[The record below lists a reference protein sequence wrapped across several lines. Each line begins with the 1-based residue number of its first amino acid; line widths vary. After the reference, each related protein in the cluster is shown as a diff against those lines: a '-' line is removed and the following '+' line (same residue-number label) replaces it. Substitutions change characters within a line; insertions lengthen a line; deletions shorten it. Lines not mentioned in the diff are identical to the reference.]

1 MSFKFKIEDTKEQF
15 MTKFEK
21 EQCKQ
26 MLNTVY
32 LKMMMSGEF
41 DTDTIMKLL
50 NVIQIIDQCK

>member
-1 MSFKFKIEDTKEQF
+1 

-32 LKMMMSGEF
+32 LKLMMSGEF